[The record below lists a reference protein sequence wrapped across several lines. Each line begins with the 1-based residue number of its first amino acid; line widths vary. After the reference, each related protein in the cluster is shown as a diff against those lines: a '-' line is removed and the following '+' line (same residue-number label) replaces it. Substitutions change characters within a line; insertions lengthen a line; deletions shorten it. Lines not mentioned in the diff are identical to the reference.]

1 MAKSDQAAAENPILE
16 TVKTIVYAL
25 LLAGLFRTLF
35 SALLDPIWINE
46 GHAFNW

>member
-35 SALLDPIWINE
+35 FQPFWIPS
-46 GHAFNW
+46 